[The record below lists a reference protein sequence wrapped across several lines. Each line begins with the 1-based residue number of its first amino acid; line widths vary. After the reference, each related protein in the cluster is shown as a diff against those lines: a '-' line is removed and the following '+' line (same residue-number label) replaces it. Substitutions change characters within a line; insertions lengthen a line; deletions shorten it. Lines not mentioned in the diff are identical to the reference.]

1 MRLRILTCCLAALL
15 FPGCGISTETPAAPE
30 AAAPAAPDAPDAPK
44 QAPGDVM
51 AQWNTFAAGGGAA
64 LQDQAR
70 AEELGRALAASGAAA
85 LTPLLDVIAEN
96 PGDPLRKVCA
106 VMTLTPVIVKDHEPR
121 LLDLTAAG
129 QDRVTRA
136 NAAHLLATLAVRN
149 QAGPET
155 QARLREL
162 YDDADAYVAHAAVL
176 RMLTAGDPEAVQRAV
191 ALWAVP
197 ETTLP
202 ERAQIVGGIPQALW
216 VMHLPL
222 FIEAAAN
229 ADLPPPARQR
239 AVQVLADAGDAS
251 VLDTLRKIAEADP
264 DPDLKKAAQEGAD
277 MVQKRVDEGIVVAP
291 LGAGPITVPP
301 APAQA
306 APAGKRVG
314 FE

>member
-1 MRLRILTCCLAALL
+1 MRLRILTCCLAVLL
-15 FPGCGISTETPAAPE
+15 LTGCGISTETPAAPE
-30 AAAPAAPDAPDAPK
+30 AAAPAAPDSPNAPK

-85 LTPLLDVIAEN
+85 MTPLLDVIAEN

-106 VMTLTPVIVKDHEPR
+106 VMTLTPVIMKDHEPR
-121 LLDLTAAG
+121 LLEMTAAG

-222 FIEAAAN
+222 FMEAAAN
-229 ADLPPPARQR
+229 ADLPLPARQR

>member
-1 MRLRILTCCLAALL
+1 MRHGILLFCLASVLL
-15 FPGCGISTETPAAPE
+15 SAGCGGEKPPAAVKE
-30 AAAPAAPDAPDAPK
+30 ASPAAPK

-51 AQWNTFAAGGGAA
+51 AEWNAFAAGGGAA

-70 AEELGRALAASGAAA
+70 AEALGKALAANGAAA

-106 VMTLTPVIVKDHEPR
+106 VMTLTPVITKDHEPR

-155 QARLREL
+155 AARIREL

-191 ALWAVP
+191 ALWALP

-202 ERAQIVGGIPQALW
+202 ERAQIVGAIPQAQW
-216 VMHLPL
+216 VAHLPL
-222 FIEAAAN
+222 FMEAAAN
-229 ADLPPPARQR
+229 AELPGPARER
-239 AVQVLADAGDAS
+239 AVQALGDAGDAS
-251 VLDTLRKIAEADP
+251 VLDTLRKIAETDADP
-264 DPDLKKAAQEGAD
+264 ELKKAARESAD
-277 MVQKRVDEGIVVAP
+277 LVGKRVDEGVVVAP
-291 LGAGPITVPP
+291 VGGVPIMVPP
-301 APAQA
+301 AA
-306 APAGKRVG
+306 R
-314 FE
+314 

>member
-1 MRLRILTCCLAALL
+1 MRLRILTCCLAVLL
-15 FPGCGISTETPAAPE
+15 LTGCGISTETPAAPE

-85 LTPLLDVIAEN
+85 MTPLLDVIAEN

-106 VMTLTPVIVKDHEPR
+106 VMTLTPVIMKDHEPR
-121 LLDLTAAG
+121 LLEMTAAG

-222 FIEAAAN
+222 FMEAAAN
-229 ADLPPPARQR
+229 ADLPLPARQR

>member
-1 MRLRILTCCLAALL
+1 MRLRILTCCLAVLL
-15 FPGCGISTETPAAPE
+15 LTGCGISTETPAAPE

-85 LTPLLDVIAEN
+85 MTPLLDVIAEN

-106 VMTLTPVIVKDHEPR
+106 VMTLTPVIMKDHEPR
-121 LLDLTAAG
+121 LLEMTAAG

-162 YDDADAYVAHAAVL
+162 YDDA
-176 RMLTAGDPEAVQRAV
+176 
-191 ALWAVP
+191 
-197 ETTLP
+197 
-202 ERAQIVGGIPQALW
+202 
-216 VMHLPL
+216 
-222 FIEAAAN
+222 
-229 ADLPPPARQR
+229 
-239 AVQVLADAGDAS
+239 
-251 VLDTLRKIAEADP
+251 
-264 DPDLKKAAQEGAD
+264 
-277 MVQKRVDEGIVVAP
+277 
-291 LGAGPITVPP
+291 
-301 APAQA
+301 
-306 APAGKRVG
+306 
-314 FE
+314 

>member
-1 MRLRILTCCLAALL
+1 MRHMVTLFCLSAALL
-15 FPGCGISTETPAAPE
+15 SAGCGIGTETPPAAPE
-30 AAAPAAPDAPDAPK
+30 AAAPAAPAPEAPK

-70 AEELGRALAASGAAA
+70 AEELGRALAANGAAA
-85 LTPLLDVIAEN
+85 LTPLLDIIAEN

-155 QARLREL
+155 AARLREL

-191 ALWAVP
+191 ALWALP

-202 ERAQIVGGIPQALW
+202 ERAQIVGGIPQAQW
-216 VMHLPL
+216 VAHLPL
-222 FIEAAAN
+222 FMEAAAN
-229 ADLPPPARQR
+229 AELPRPARER
-239 AVQVLADAGDAS
+239 AVQALADAGDAS
-251 VLDTLRKIAEADP
+251 VLDTLRKIAETDADP
-264 DPDLKKAAQEGAD
+264 ALKKAAREGAD
-277 MVQKRVDEGIVVAP
+277 LVQKRVDEGIVVAP
-291 LGAGPITVPP
+291 VGGAPVMVPP
-301 APAQA
+301 AA
-306 APAGKRVG
+306 APAPSGSRAG